1 METFCPLN
9 VTGHAEGLKSK
20 HHLSLCKQSS
30 TMMIA
35 TEGTVVYPVVVIKIN
50 NNTCRA
56 LQDTGAGSFYA
67 SCHFWKN

>member
-1 METFCPLN
+1 
-9 VTGHAEGLKSK
+9 
-20 HHLSLCKQSS
+20 
-30 TMMIA
+30 MMIA

-50 NNTCRA
+50 SNTCRA